1 MSPDTATPAPRH
13 DGKVLLVADQGLQSG
28 EQLSAAQVDR
38 KVSDFWTGIG
48 GAAFFEALTT
58 RFYELVADDELLS
71 PLFAVPDWPRH
82 AARLGEHFRRIY
94 GENDLTAAW
103 DPKMHQAHAHFLIS
117 REQRMRWL
125 ALMKQA
131 GTQLQAPEPHF
142 TEFLTIMKIASGEM
156 TAVSR
161 GAALA
166 RGERFH
172 WDGSPA

>member
-1 MSPDTATPAPRH
+1 MSPEPATSVPRH
-13 DGKVLLVADQGLQSG
+13 DGKVLLVADQGLRSA
-28 EQLSAAQVDR
+28 EQMSATQVDR

-48 GAAFFEALTT
+48 GAEFFQALSTG
-58 RFYELVADDELLS
+58 FYELVSKDELLL
-71 PLFAVPDWPRH
+71 PLFAVHDWDRH
-82 AARLGEHFRRIY
+82 AARLYDHFRRIY

-117 REQRMRWL
+117 REQRLRWL
-125 ALMKQA
+125 ALMKEA
-131 GTQLQAPEPHF
+131 GTRLNAPEPHF

-172 WDGSPA
+172 WDGTPA

>member
-28 EQLSAAQVDR
+28 EQMSAAQVDR

-48 GAAFFEALTT
+48 GAAFFQALTT
-58 RFYELVADDELLS
+58 GFYELVAEDELLC
-71 PLFAVPDWPRH
+71 PLFAVPDWSRH
-82 AARLGEHFRRIY
+82 AARLNEHFCRIY

-117 REQRMRWL
+117 REQRLRWL
-125 ALMKQA
+125 ALMKEA
-131 GTQLQAPEPHF
+131 GTRLDAPEPHF

-172 WDGSPA
+172 WDGTPA

>member
-1 MSPDTATPAPRH
+1 MSPDPATSAPRH
-13 DGKVLLVADQGLQSG
+13 DGKVLLVADQGLQSA
-28 EQLSAAQVDR
+28 ERMTPAQVDR
-38 KVSDFWTGIG
+38 RVSDFWTGIG
-48 GAAFFEALTT
+48 GAAFFEALTN
-58 RFYELVADDELLS
+58 RFYELVAEDEVLS
-71 PLFAVPDWPRH
+71 PLFPVPDWSRH
-82 AARLGEHFRRIY
+82 AARLNDHFRRIY

-117 REQRMRWL
+117 REQRLRWL
-125 ALMKQA
+125 ALMKEA
-131 GTQLQAPEPHF
+131 GTRLKAPEPHF

-172 WDGSPA
+172 WDGTPA